1 MSNVL
6 LPVKATSLVDGI
18 VDQLEEGII
27 SGKLAPGSRLSEQ
40 GLARMLGVSRG
51 PLREA
56 MRRLEGRRLI
66 VRVPN
71 IGARVAQLSSK
82 DLVEL
87 LIVRE
92 ALEGIAARSAAENM
106 SDNEVN
112 ALVSLMEHHGKQPE
126 VRDGVGYYQE
136 KPDFDFH
143 FHIIKGSKNSRLIE
157 MLCGELYDLL
167 RVYRYKS
174 STLHGRARA
183 AFNEHQVIV
192 KALAARDPDR
202 TEQAM
207 RLHLSNARRQVE
219 EWLVENE
226 SGSDRKDG

>member
-1 MSNVL
+1 MENVL
-6 LPVKATSLVDGI
+6 VPVKATSLVDGI
-18 VDQLEEGII
+18 VNQLEEGII
-27 SGKLAPGSRLSEQ
+27 SGRLAPGAKLSEQ

-56 MRRLEGRRLI
+56 MRRLEGRKLI

-71 IGARVAQLSSK
+71 IGARVAQLSGK
-82 DLVEL
+82 DLIEL
-87 LIVRE
+87 LEIRE
-92 ALEGIAARSAAENM
+92 ALEGMAARSAAQNM
-106 SDNEVN
+106 SDSDIQTLDK
-112 ALVSLMEHHGKQPE
+112 LVERHGKQPE

-136 KPDFDFH
+136 TPDFDFH
-143 FHIIKGSKNSRLIE
+143 FHIIKGSKNERLIE

-183 AFNEHQVIV
+183 AFNEHRVIV
-192 KALAARDPDR
+192 DALKTRDPER

-207 RLHLSNARRQVE
+207 RFHLSNARRQVE
-219 EWLVENE
+219 QWLLENE
-226 SGSDRKDG
+226 GLHIPRDN